1 MQISMIADEN
11 GGYKKVMSKFPM
23 KGVVPTWFMLS
34 SGHGTSTELRV
45 LIYK

>member
-23 KGVVPTWFMLS
+23 KGVKPTWFMMS

>member
-11 GGYKKVMSKFPM
+11 GGDKTVLSKFPM
-23 KGVVPTWFMLS
+23 EGVKPTWFMMS
-34 SGHGTSTELRV
+34 SGNGASAELRV